1 MVYEGN
7 DRLGDLFKC
16 RKEKGKP
23 GLPTVSVTLTNG
35 LVDRD
40 SLDRKTDTNL
50 SEAEHLLV
58 RKGDIAYNMMRM
70 WQGASG
76 LADKDGIVS
85 PAYVVLA
92 PKKNVDSRYAAY
104 LFKSQR
110 LIYLFWAYSYGLTE
124 DRLRLYF
131 GDFARIP
138 VNVPSVKEQAKIAKI
153 LSTWDRAIETTEKLI
168 ANSEVQKK
176 ALMQQLLTGKKR
188 FPGFGGTW
196 RNHHLREI
204 ADVLVSNV
212 DKKSSEDELPIRLC
226 NYNDV
231 YYNAY
236 ITRDMDFMHATAT
249 RRELDKFSLCKGDV
263 LITKDSETP
272 DDIAIP
278 ALVRDD
284 LVGVLCGYHLAIVR
298 PRPGIS
304 DGGFL
309 AGLFSLPN
317 MRHYFFSLAN
327 GATRF
332 GLATSTI
339 ERARFQ
345 IPDIDEQ
352 GRVAAL
358 LMSIDDETRNLSLQ
372 LEGLKRQKKSLMQQL
387 LTGKRRVKLDSA
399 A

>member
-7 DRLGDLFKC
+7 HRLGDLFKS
-16 RKEKGKP
+16 RREKGKP

-58 RKGDIAYNMMRM
+58 KKGDIAYNMMRM
-70 WQGASG
+70 WQGACG

-138 VNVPSVKEQAKIAKI
+138 VNVPSVQEQARIAKI
-153 LSTWDRAIETTEKLI
+153 LSTWDKAIETTEELI
-168 ANSEVQKK
+168 ANSKARKK
-176 ALMQQLLTGKKR
+176 ALMQKLLTGKKR
-188 FPGFGGTW
+188 FPSFKDKW
-196 RNHHLREI
+196 KRHHLGKI
-204 ADVLVSNV
+204 AKVIVSNV
-212 DKKSSEDELPIRLC
+212 DKKVDQDGLPVLLC
-226 NYNDV
+226 NYTDV
-231 YYNAY
+231 YYNDS
-236 ITRDMDFMHATAT
+236 ITEHIDFMPATAT
-249 RRELDKFSLCKGDV
+249 QREIEKFSLLQGDV
-263 LITKDSETP
+263 VITKDSESP
-272 DDIAIP
+272 GDIAVP
-278 ALVRDD
+278 ALVRDQLD
-284 LVGVLCGYHLAIVR
+284 GVLCGYHLAILR
-298 PRPGIS
+298 PKPREA

-309 AGLFSLPN
+309 ACLFSLPKV
-317 MRHYFFSLAN
+317 RHYFFSRAN

-332 GLATSTI
+332 GISAGAI
-339 ERARFQ
+339 EKAEFSMPG
-345 IPDIDEQ
+345 IEEQ
-352 GRVAAL
+352 RRIAAL
-358 LMSIDDETRNLSLQ
+358 VISLDDEASNLSLQ
-372 LEGLKRQKKSLMQQL
+372 LVALKTQKKALTQQL